1 MRCVI
6 AAGIA
11 ALAMLVSGCAPAPTD
26 LPDDVTV
33 SVFQTRFD
41 YGIRQLE
48 LKVSNGTDAPIT
60 ITRAALESNRFAN
73 DAVWDRPQVIPPGAA
88 RDLKVLLAP
97 PVCDGAASTDVVAL
111 DFTLASGES
120 GSARV
125 VPTDETSR
133 LDAISA
139 EDCLSVS
146 VAQHAAIEPP
156 SVVEWMP
163 GAQAPATLNFTVEPT
178 SATGSLTIHF
188 VKGTVLLSLVD
199 PSGDP
204 VYQEDLELEFDAST
218 EASVIPLQVIPNR
231 CDPHAIAED
240 KRGTFFAFEVST
252 TDGTAGR
259 LFVAVSDD
267 VRAVLYDFYADY
279 CGLP

>member
-1 MRCVI
+1 MKLV
-6 AAGIA
+6 AVGVV
-11 ALAMLVSGCAPAPTD
+11 ALAMLTSGCAPAATA
-26 LPDDVTV
+26 LPDDIAV

-41 YGIRQLE
+41 YGLRQLE
-48 LKVSNGTDAPIT
+48 LKVSNGTDEPLT
-60 ITRAALESNRFAN
+60 ITRAALESNRFTD

-97 PVCDGAASTDVVAL
+97 PVCDGSEPTDVVTL

-125 VPTDETSR
+125 VPADDSSR

-163 GAQAPATLNFTVEPT
+163 GAHAPATLNFTVQPT

-204 VYQEDLELEFDAST
+204 VYQEDVELEVDAST
-218 EASVIPLQVIPNR
+218 GASVIPLRVIPNR

-259 LFVAVSDD
+259 FFIAVSDA
-267 VRAVLYDFYADY
+267 VRASLYAFYADY

>member
-1 MRCVI
+1 MRF
-6 AAGIA
+6 AAA
-11 ALAMLVSGCAPAPTD
+11 AVVTLAMLTSGCTPSVAS

-48 LKVSNGTDAPIT
+48 LKVSNGTDDPLT
-60 ITRAALESNRFAN
+60 ITRAALESNRFAK

-88 RDLKVLLAP
+88 RDLKVLLTE
-97 PVCDGAASTDVVAL
+97 PVCDDSAPQDVVAL

-125 VPTDETSR
+125 IPTDETSR
-133 LDAISA
+133 LAAISA

-163 GAQAPATLNFTVEPT
+163 SAHAPATLSFTVEPT
-178 SATGSLTIHF
+178 SETGSLTIHF

-199 PSGDP
+199 PAGAP
-204 VYQEDLELEFDAST
+204 TYQEDLDLEFDAST
-218 EASVIPLQVIPNR
+218 GASVIPLRIIPNR

-252 TDGTAGR
+252 TDDTEGR
-259 LFVAVSDD
+259 LFIAVSDE
-267 VRAVLYDFYADY
+267 VRASLYDFYADY

>member
-1 MRCVI
+1 MKFLG
-6 AAGIA
+6 AGVV
-11 ALAMLVSGCAPAPTD
+11 ALALLTSGCAPTATA
-26 LPDDVTV
+26 LPDDVSV

-48 LKVSNGTDAPIT
+48 LKVSNGTDEPLT
-60 ITRAALESNRFAN
+60 ITRAALESSRFAS

-97 PVCDGAASTDVVAL
+97 PVCDGLEPTDVVAL
-111 DFTLASGES
+111 DFTLATGET

-125 VPTDETSR
+125 VPADESSR

-146 VAQHAAIEPP
+146 VAQHAAIEAP

-163 GAQAPATLNFTVEPT
+163 GAHAPATINFTVEPT
-178 SATGSLTIHF
+178 SATGSITIHF
-188 VKGTVLLSLVD
+188 VTGTVLLSLVD
-199 PSGDP
+199 PSGNP
-204 VYQEDLELEFDAST
+204 VYQEDVELEIDAST
-218 EASVIPLQVIPNR
+218 QATVIPVRLIPNR

-240 KRGTFFAFEVST
+240 KRGTFFAFDVST

-259 LFVAVSDD
+259 LFIAVSDD
-267 VRAVLYDFYADY
+267 VRASLYDFYADY